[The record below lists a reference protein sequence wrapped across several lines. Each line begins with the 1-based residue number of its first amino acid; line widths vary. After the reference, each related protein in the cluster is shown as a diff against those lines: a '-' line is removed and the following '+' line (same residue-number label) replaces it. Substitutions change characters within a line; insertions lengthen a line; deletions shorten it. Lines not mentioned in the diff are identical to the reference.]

1 MTNDVLVGTIMVG
14 RCIPKDTPGA
24 DWRVLLEIV
33 KNDPSR
39 EKFNV
44 SNLQQPLEFQLLG
57 CFDATLE
64 YASYYVT
71 DISISRGAA
80 MTNML

>member
-1 MTNDVLVGTIMVG
+1 MMTNDVLVGTIMVG

-44 SNLQQPLEFQLLG
+44 GNLQQTLDKQPLTTPWIPIAGLL
-57 CFDATLE
+57 
-64 YASYYVT
+64 
-71 DISISRGAA
+71 
-80 MTNML
+80 

>member
-1 MTNDVLVGTIMVG
+1 MCFCVC

-33 KNDPSR
+33 KSDPSR

-44 SNLQQPLEFQLLG
+44 SLS
-57 CFDATLE
+57 
-64 YASYYVT
+64 YAS
-71 DISISRGAA
+71 ICLPFLCF
-80 MTNML
+80 MLLFVYNCLIA